1 MRLSENW
8 KDYELIDASDGERL
22 ERWKNIILIRPDPQI
37 IWSTEKRIR
46 FGELLMRDTIAVTR
60 AAVIGSNIRKFP
72 SVGQLIIM
80 I

>member
-37 IWSTEKRIR
+37 IWSTEKKESALENCSCAI
-46 FGELLMRDTIAVTR
+46 
-60 AAVIGSNIRKFP
+60 P
-72 SVGQLIIM
+72 SQ
-80 I
+80 